1 MYSNSGVDG
10 VFVMPKDVLK
20 FMNNAK
26 KAELRLIMYI
36 FAKGSEFDVRS
47 AAEDLGESV
56 EMINSALC
64 FWRGTGIITEND
76 GKITVKAVASEK
88 EKAPKEVPAENKEP
102 SYSTL
107 DVASAVE
114 NDGEFKQIVEFAVAT
129 LGELPNASKQ
139 AQLLYLYDNLGMQS
153 DVIIGI
159 IAHCASL
166 GKTQMTYIKKTAE
179 GIHNDG
185 VVTYKELECYFKAQ
199 EDYKTFE
206 NEVRRVIGAGER
218 AFTKSEK
225 TLIEKWER
233 DWKISSELLS
243 VAYERTI
250 TLISKP
256 SIPYMSKI
264 LETWHNDGIKTAEE
278 ATVLLEK
285 QGQKIKK
292 ETADE
297 KAEKARKAGFD
308 IDLEDIFEKPYTTHT
323 EE

>member
-1 MYSNSGVDG
+1 MYSNNGVDG

-36 FAKGSEFDVRS
+36 FAKGNEFDVQS
-47 AAEDLGESV
+47 AASDLGES
-56 EMINSALC
+56 EQMINSALC
-64 FWRGTGIITEND
+64 FWRGTGLITENN
-76 GKITVKAVASEK
+76 GKISVKPKMSETVI
-88 EKAPKEVPAENKEP
+88 PKEAPLENKEP

-107 DVASAVE
+107 DVAEAVTK
-114 NDGEFKQIVEFAVAT
+114 DGDFKQIVEFAAAT

-199 EDYKTFE
+199 EDYRKFE

-225 TLIEKWER
+225 TIIEKWEKQ
-233 DWKISSELLS
+233 WNISPELLS
-243 VAYERTI
+243 PAYDRTI
-250 TLISKP
+250 ALISKP
-256 SIPYMSKI
+256 SLPYMSKI
-264 LETWHNDGIKTAEE
+264 LESWHNEGIKTEQE
-278 ATVLLEK
+278 ALELLER
-285 QGQKIKK
+285 QGQTVKK
-292 ETADE
+292 AAADD

-308 IDLEDIFEKPYTTHT
+308 IDFEDIFEKPSTTHT
-323 EE
+323 ED

>member
-1 MYSNSGVDG
+1 MYSNNNVDG
-10 VFVMPKDVLK
+10 VFIMPKDVLK
-20 FMNNAK
+20 FINNAK
-26 KAELRLIMYI
+26 KTELRLIMYI
-36 FAKGSEFDVRS
+36 FAKGSGFDVQTAS
-47 AAEDLGESV
+47 ADLGESA
-56 EMINSALC
+56 EMINSALA

-76 GKITVKAVASEK
+76 GKISVKA
-88 EKAPKEVPAENKEP
+88 KEVTETEP
-102 SYSTL
+102 SRVSEERNEPTYSTL
-107 DVASAVE
+107 DVADAAA
-114 NDGEFKQIVEFAVAT
+114 NDKEFKEIIEFAAAT
-129 LGELPNASKQ
+129 LGDLPNASKQ

-199 EDYKTFE
+199 EDYRTFE
-206 NEVRRVIGAGER
+206 NEVRRVIGAGDR

-225 TLIEKWER
+225 TLIEKWEK
-233 DWKISSELLS
+233 DWKVSPELLS

-278 ATVLLEK
+278 ASALLEK

-297 KAEKARKAGFD
+297 MAEKARKAGFD

>member
-20 FMNNAK
+20 FINNAK
-26 KAELRLIMYI
+26 KTELRLIMYI
-36 FAKGSEFDVRS
+36 FAKGNEFDVRS
-47 AAEDLGESV
+47 AADDLGESV

-64 FWRGTGIITEND
+64 FWRGTGIISENE
-76 GKITVKAVASEK
+76 GKITLKTAPVK
-88 EKAPKEVPAENKEP
+88 KAETPKPAQDKEP
-102 SYSTL
+102 AYSTL
-107 DVASAVE
+107 DVASAVA
-114 NDGEFKQIVEFAVAT
+114 NDGEFKQIVEFAAAT

-199 EDYKTFE
+199 EEYRTFE
-206 NEVRRVIGAGER
+206 NEVRRIIGAGDR

-256 SIPYMSKI
+256 SLPYMSKI

-278 ATVLLEK
+278 ASVLLEK

-297 KAEKARKAGFD
+297 KAERARKAGFD
-308 IDLEDIFEKPYTTHT
+308 IDLEDIFEKPCTTHT